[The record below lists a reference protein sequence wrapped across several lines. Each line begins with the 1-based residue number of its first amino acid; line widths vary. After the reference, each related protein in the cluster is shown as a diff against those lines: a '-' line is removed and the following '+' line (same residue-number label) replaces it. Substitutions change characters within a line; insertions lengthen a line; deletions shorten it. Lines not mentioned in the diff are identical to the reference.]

1 MCEVSVHHRDDAG
14 VPGNDI
20 GGDDS
25 HSLSTCSVDMRFL
38 PKELDHAV
46 QLLLSVKGDILTKRG
61 CRACEVSTDAADE
74 GLIHYHEEW
83 ESESAF
89 RDHARSGEFRQIL
102 IAMDLSCE
110 EPRIV
115 IGRISGHNGL
125 AYLRRLQEPD
135 PAVPAKSAG
144 GGR

>member
-1 MCEVSVHHRDDAG
+1 
-14 VPGNDI
+14 
-20 GGDDS
+20 
-25 HSLSTCSVDMRFL
+25 MRFL
-38 PKELDHAV
+38 PEELDHAV

-61 CRACEVSTDAADE
+61 CRTCEVSTDAADE

-83 ESESAF
+83 ESENAF
-89 RDHARSGEFRQIL
+89 RDHARSGEFRQVL

-125 AYLRRLQEPD
+125 AYLRSLQEPGPVD
-135 PAVPAKSAG
+135 PAKSASG
-144 GGR
+144 GS